1 MGSTSTSN
9 ITYSIKT
16 GDTYVPL
23 TTSSTSFTTAIPAGI
38 WKDITTVSS
47 KYFPPC
53 ANIPYSLKI
62 PGIKKVIFN
71 NPATIIIWE
80 DNTKTVVKLMD
91 GDCWDPEKGF
101 IMAYM
106 KKLLGVEKLRKD
118 IKKWV
123 KPQEKKE
130 EEEALISFKV
140 EDGIELLDS
149 IKDTLARIFNKT
161 EDK

>member
-1 MGSTSTSN
+1 MASTSTSN

-16 GDTYVPL
+16 GDIYVPL
-23 TTSSTSFTTAIPAGI
+23 TTSSTSFTTAIPEVI

-47 KYFPPC
+47 ASFPPC
-53 ANIPYSLKI
+53 TNIPCPKI

-71 NPATIIIWE
+71 NPATIIIW
-80 DNTKTVVKLMD
+80 DDGSKTVVKLMD

-140 EDGIELLDS
+140 GDGTIELLDCV
-149 IKDTLARIFNKT
+149 KDTLAKIFNKT